1 MNRIY
6 YLFIIFQI
14 IYAEST
20 TYEDEIRE
28 LINNL
33 NYLDAMSQIESTI
46 EKKPNSSQI
55 YALASEVSL
64 KLDRLEDS
72 NKFMKLAIENDPEND
87 TFRSEWEKIEQLN
100 LSLKS
105 AKKTFD
111 SGYVDE
117 SINEYIEL
125 ISNYPNQGIIHYTLG
140 LIYKSIDDY
149 NLAINQY
156 KLAVKSNPFEEKYK
170 KAILVISQTMAKEG
184 DTEYRR
190 REYQSAINYYKQAI
204 EYSPTYSVALFKLA
218 RTYYKAGDLVNASIY
233 LDKNIQIDYNQEQS
247 HKMLGDI
254 ARKNGN
260 LEKAIDSYN
269 NAVNINNNY
278 SKAYYSL
285 GSTLIKKG
293 DNESARLA
301 LNTAT
306 KLDSTY
312 SKAFGALGLV
322 EQNLENYES
331 AILNYKKAVIIDP
344 KGYDFYYRLA
354 SVLNITNDYEEAKI
368 SAKESINIKRNYA
381 PAFYELGVAEKALG
395 NKVAA
400 ISAFEKAQ
408 KDKNWRK
415 LATFEIDLLNKG
427 L

>member
-6 YLFIIFQI
+6 FLVIFFQI
-14 IYAEST
+14 MYAENN
-20 TYEDEIRE
+20 TYENEIRE

-33 NYLDAMSQIESTI
+33 NYLEAMSQIESTI
-46 EKKPNSSQI
+46 EKNPESAQI

-72 NKFMKLAIENDPEND
+72 NKFMKLAIENDPKND
-87 TFRSEWEKIEQLN
+87 VFRSEWEKIEQLN

-111 SGYVDE
+111 SGYVEE
-117 SINEYIEL
+117 SINEYNNL
-125 ISNYPNQGIIHYTLG
+125 ISIYPNQGIIHYTLG
-140 LIYKSIDDY
+140 LIYKSIDNY
-149 NLAINQY
+149 NLAIYQY
-156 KLAVKSNPFEEKYK
+156 NLAVKSNPFEEKYT
-170 KAILVISQTMAKEG
+170 KAILVISQTMAKKG
-184 DTEYRR
+184 DTDYRR
-190 REYQSAINYYKQAI
+190 REYQSAIDYYKKAI
-204 EYSPTYSVALFKLA
+204 EYSPTYSLALFKLA
-218 RTYYKAGDLVNASIY
+218 RTYYKAGDLANASIY
-233 LDKNIQIDYNQEQS
+233 LKKNIQIDYNQEQS

-254 ARKNGN
+254 ARRNGN
-260 LEKAIDSYN
+260 IEKAITYYN

-293 DNESARLA
+293 DNENAHLA
-301 LNTAT
+301 LDTAT

-331 AILNYKKAVIIDP
+331 AILNYKKAAEIDP
-344 KGYDFYYRLA
+344 KGYDYHYRLA
-354 SVLNITNDYEEAKI
+354 SVLNLTNDYEEAKK

-415 LATFEIDLLNKG
+415 LAAFEIDLLNKG